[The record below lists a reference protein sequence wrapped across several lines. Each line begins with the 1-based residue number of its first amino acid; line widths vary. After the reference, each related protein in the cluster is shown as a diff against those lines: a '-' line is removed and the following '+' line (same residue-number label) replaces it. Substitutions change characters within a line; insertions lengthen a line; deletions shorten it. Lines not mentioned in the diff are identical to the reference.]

1 MASPWSWGPVGSP
14 QHWGEVA
21 TRPSGHASPSR
32 GEPRTSLGRERGR
45 WGAPVRARE
54 SGWSSHGPH
63 AGGCSRA
70 GGRSDGGGGGG
81 HASVWKEQCWDRHP
95 STWRLLGCPWSPA
108 CSSPPPL
115 RPAGPFTRVALRRP
129 EHWAFQGWRSSSGR
143 KALLLAGGPRWG
155 GGGEGGQTTK
165 SPEKEKNYAWR
176 REGDCVEPSWIGGDL
191 QGADGKWDTGQ
202 GTDLSPAGCLGSL
215 VFSGALSV
223 PCPGWHATLSTRCPS
238 AVSVACGSPSP
249 AHGSEPPE
257 TVLHLL
263 QSVSQTGGCR
273 GTLIATPA
281 GPSR

>member
-1 MASPWSWGPVGSP
+1 MEKQQWQESAS
-14 QHWGEVA
+14 
-21 TRPSGHASPSR
+21 
-32 GEPRTSLGRERGR
+32 
-45 WGAPVRARE
+45 
-54 SGWSSHGPH
+54 
-63 AGGCSRA
+63 A
-70 GGRSDGGGGGG
+70 GGRPPVGG
-81 HASVWKEQCWDRHP
+81 V
-95 STWRLLGCPWSPA
+95 
-108 CSSPPPL
+108 
-115 RPAGPFTRVALRRP
+115 
-129 EHWAFQGWRSSSGR
+129 
-143 KALLLAGGPRWG
+143 
-155 GGGEGGQTTK
+155 GGEGGQTTK

-263 QSVSQTGGCR
+263 QSVSRTGGCR